1 VRRSGLSRTA
11 IRAAGAAAISLAVV
25 DGGMAQP
32 CNPAVD
38 GTYCAENGVRP
49 RPDSPSSSRQRID
62 FDWSFK
68 SSSGESTGTLG
79 AITFGSDGSRC
90 VGLIRRVNCNG
101 E

>member
-1 VRRSGLSRTA
+1 VQRSGLSRIG
-11 IRAAGAAAISLAVV
+11 IRAGGAAAIGLAFV
-25 DGGMAQP
+25 GGSMAQP

-49 RPDSPSSSRQRID
+49 RPDGSSGSRQRID

-90 VGLIRRVNCNG
+90 VGLIRRVNC